1 MIRMPKWLVVVFVL
15 ALVLGLTAP
24 VLAAETVKGK
34 IKSVSAD
41 KNELVLTDNNGKD
54 LTFQTNAQSKVQLN
68 NKDSRLNDLKAGDQ
82 ITVTYE
88 KDGDK
93 MIAKQ
98 IDGER
103 K

>member
-1 MIRMPKWLVVVFVL
+1 MIRLPKWFVVVLAL

-41 KNELVLTDNNGKD
+41 KNEFVLTDNNGKD

-68 NKDSRLNDLKAGDQ
+68 NKDSRLNDLKTGDQ
-82 ITVTYE
+82 VTVTFDKE
-88 KDGDK
+88 GDK
-93 MIAKQ
+93 MIAKR
-98 IDGER
+98 IDCDR